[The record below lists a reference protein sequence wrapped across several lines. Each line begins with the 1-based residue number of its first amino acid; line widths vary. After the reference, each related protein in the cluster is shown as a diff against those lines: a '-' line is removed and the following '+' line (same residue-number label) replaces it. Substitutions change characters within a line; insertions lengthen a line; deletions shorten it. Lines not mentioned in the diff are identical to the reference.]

1 LTAGSQQIRFCT
13 ASDGVRL
20 AYATLGKGPPLVRA
34 GHWMTHLEFDLESP
48 VWRLWL
54 TELSRHN
61 TLVCYDQRGC
71 GLSDRDVADISSDA
85 WLADLETVVAAAGL
99 ARFALLGA
107 SQSASVAIA
116 YAAKHPE
123 RVSRLVLYGGFA
135 RGRLSRGSPQQAEEA
150 EVQLRLIRLGWGSDD
165 AAFRQFFTTQ
175 FMPDGTAE
183 ELASFNEIQRL
194 STSPEIA
201 ERISRVSNGIDVVEL
216 ARTVR
221 VPTLVMHAREDKR
234 VPFEEGRLIAS
245 LIPGARFVPLESR
258 NHKLLA
264 SEPAWPRFLAEIRA
278 FLGAEPATAA
288 AAFPELTAREKEVLE
303 LMARGLANDEIAA
316 RLGISPKTVRNQVS
330 ALFDKLGV
338 SSRAQAIV
346 RAREAG
352 LGTGNT
358 PEA

>member
-1 LTAGSQQIRFCT
+1 MPADTQQIRFCT
-13 ASDGVRL
+13 APDGVRL

-34 GHWMTHLEFDLESP
+34 AHWMTHLEFDLESP
-48 VWRLWL
+48 VWRPWL
-54 TELSRHN
+54 VELSRHN
-61 TLVCYDQRGC
+61 TLVLYDQRGC
-71 GLSDRDVADISSDA
+71 GLSDRDVGDISFDA
-85 WLADLETVVAAAGL
+85 WVGDLDTVVAAAGL

-107 SQSASVAIA
+107 SQGASVAIA

-123 RVSRLVLYGGFA
+123 RVTRLVVYGGFA
-135 RGRLSRGSPQQAEEA
+135 RGRLNRGSPQQAEEA
-150 EVQLRLIRLGWGSDD
+150 EVQLGLIRLGWGSDD

-175 FMPDGTAE
+175 FMPDGTAA

-194 STSPEIA
+194 STSPDIA
-201 ERISRVSNGIDVVEL
+201 GRISRVSNGIDVVEL

-234 VPFEEGRLIAS
+234 APFEEGRLIAS

-288 AAFPELTAREKEVLE
+288 AFPELTAREKEVLE
-303 LMARGLANDEIAA
+303 LLARGLANDEIAA

-330 ALFDKLGV
+330 ALFDKLAV

-358 PEA
+358 PGA